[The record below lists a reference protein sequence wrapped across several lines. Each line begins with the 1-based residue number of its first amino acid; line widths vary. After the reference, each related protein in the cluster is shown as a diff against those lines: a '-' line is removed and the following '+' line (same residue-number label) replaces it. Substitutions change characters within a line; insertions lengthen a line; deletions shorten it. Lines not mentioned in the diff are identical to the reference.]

1 MAPCQLPAMSDQA
14 EQRPSLPAGLAGRF
28 RRWLTRCPAYLV
40 ARWLTRRDRLVG
52 FARCKAV
59 KADALYRPCLSST
72 CTGGHIHRKKTNPVV
87 KCKICGSLSCYD
99 PHMPWHAGYSCDS
112 VRFFF
117 DRVSPAAICFF
128 YHLLPQ
134 AKSLR
139 TSEGRLNSIA
149 KKVPWHRMWGLHR
162 EGRRVQQHVPAVDAS
177 MFLTGVWFQHEVRP
191 SFS

>member
-1 MAPCQLPAMSDQA
+1 MPHLHSAPYRDPARHGWQMAPCQLPAMSDQA

-128 YHLLPQ
+128 IIFFHKPNHCVHP
-134 AKSLR
+134 R
-139 TSEGRLNSIA
+139 G
-149 KKVPWHRMWGLHR
+149 G
-162 EGRRVQQHVPAVDAS
+162 
-177 MFLTGVWFQHEVRP
+177 
-191 SFS
+191 